1 MCYVIYTGVGREQQ
15 VKKLIDRTVPR
26 ELYTRCFYPY
36 RHMRK
41 KIAGSWAD
49 IYEWLIPGYL
59 FVITDRVA
67 EFSVALGS
75 ISRGGRYVR
84 LLGGGKSGARAAV
97 NTGSEATG
105 VNADTAFSPVD
116 PAEEAWLR
124 RMLGDR
130 WFDIAPGAGDPEEG
144 DNAVADLSAIDFD
157 ENDRVRI
164 LSGPLMNF
172 SGNVRR
178 IDLHRRL
185 AEVEVPFMGTLQC
198 LRLGVEILVRDGEE

>member
-1 MCYVIYTGVGREQQ
+1 MCYVIYTGVGREHA
-15 VKKLIDRTVPR
+15 VKKLIDRTVPH
-26 ELYTRCFYPY
+26 ELYVRCFYPF
-36 RHMRK
+36 RHLRK
-41 KIAGSWAD
+41 KIAGNWAD

-67 EFSVALGS
+67 EFSVALRGV
-75 ISRGGRYVR
+75 SRNGRFVR
-84 LLGGGKSGARAAV
+84 LLGGDRVAGG
-97 NTGSEATG
+97 
-105 VNADTAFSPVD
+105 NADAAFTPVD

-130 WFDIAPGAGDPEEG
+130 WFDIDP
-144 DNAVADLSAIDFD
+144 DRDLYDDGSAIAELSSIDFD

-164 LSGPLMNF
+164 LSGPLINF

-185 AEVEVPFMGTLQC
+185 AEVEVPFMGTVQR
-198 LRLGVEILVRDGEE
+198 LRLGVEILVKDSE